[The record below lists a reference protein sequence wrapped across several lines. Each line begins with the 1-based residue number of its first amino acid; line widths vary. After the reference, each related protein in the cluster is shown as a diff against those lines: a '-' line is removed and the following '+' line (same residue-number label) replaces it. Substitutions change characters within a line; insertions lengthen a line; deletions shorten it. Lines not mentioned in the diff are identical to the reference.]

1 MFVGVYGTCQ
11 ALATK
16 EWDHA
21 VACNS
26 TSIRRLNLWSADLG
40 EVRIKGA
47 GYDVEPNNST
57 VVKGMN
63 AGRLLYEPMHGG
75 YGAVVALGQN
85 YSLQGLLRHT
95 LRYTYMKHIHKL
107 QVLRKVHQ
115 FLL

>member
-1 MFVGVYGTCQ
+1 M
-11 ALATK
+11 
-16 EWDHA
+16 
-21 VACNS
+21 
-26 TSIRRLNLWSADLG
+26 G

-95 LRYTYMKHIHKL
+95 HTRHICQPPADSAGLMAGTWKL
-107 QVLRKVHQ
+107 KLEREQLCLKG
-115 FLL
+115 

>member
-1 MFVGVYGTCQ
+1 M
-11 ALATK
+11 
-16 EWDHA
+16 
-21 VACNS
+21 
-26 TSIRRLNLWSADLG
+26 G

-95 LRYTYMKHIHKL
+95 HTHDIFASLRQIPPASW
-107 QVLRKVHQ
+107 QGPGS
-115 FLL
+115 